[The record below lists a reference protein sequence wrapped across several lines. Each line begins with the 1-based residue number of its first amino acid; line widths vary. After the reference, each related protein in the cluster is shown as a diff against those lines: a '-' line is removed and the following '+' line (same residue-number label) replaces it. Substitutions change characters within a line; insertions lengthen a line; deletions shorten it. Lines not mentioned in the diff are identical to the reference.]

1 MSELDTQIAI
11 ASFVVAVVGTI
22 YTYRAYRVSK
32 AAASPPPETIARQTT
47 VLGGVIL
54 MESFFNTP
62 APPEPGMTEAMH
74 SGQLGDSPASRDL
87 LDLDSHAIGQLASV
101 DAQNLA
107 DWADI
112 ADAGG
117 DGDFTSYLGDLL

>member
-1 MSELDTQIAI
+1 MDTNRDTSGARPP
-11 ASFVVAVVGTI
+11 SSDSLR

-32 AAASPPPETIARQTT
+32 AAASSPPETI
-47 VLGGVIL
+47 GGVIF
-54 MESFFNTP
+54 MESFFNMP

-117 DGDFTSYLGDLL
+117 DGDFTSYLGDIL